1 MRRWSRH
8 DPDEPGRD
16 GFAGAATSTDRLWAS
31 SMTWVSLLD
40 WAPAFA
46 LTLARVG
53 AAMALLPGLG
63 ESGAPATVRIGV
75 ALGITILLL
84 PDLQPMTPPV
94 AGIRHSDGA
103 DGGRGGS
110 DRPVVRLGRPDDR
123 LGSAHRAQFI
133 AYLIGLSSVLQPDA
147 ELGSQSTALGKLFE
161 LAAPML
167 ILSTGL
173 YVLPLKALDGLFR
186 LIPPGHM
193 LAAGDS
199 AEVALHAVGT
209 AFGLAVQ
216 LASPF
221 VVADIVWHVAI
232 GQIARAGARMQ
243 IYFVSMPGQ
252 ILGGLAL
259 LMLTG
264 SAIILAWR
272 DSAES
277 FLGLLPGSQ

>member
-1 MRRWSRH
+1 M
-8 DPDEPGRD
+8 D
-16 GFAGAATSTDRLWAS
+16 WA
-31 SMTWVSLLD
+31 SLLD

-63 ESGAPATVRIGV
+63 EPGAPATVRIGV

-84 PDLQPMTPPV
+84 PDLQPMTPLVPESGIQMALMV
-94 AGIRHSDGA
+94 AGE
-103 DGGRGGS
+103 
-110 DRPVVRLGRPDDR
+110 VVTGLWFGWIARMIALALPI
-123 LGSAHRAQFI
+123 AAQFI
-133 AYLIGLSSVLQPDA
+133 AYLIGLSSVLQPDS
-147 ELGSQSTALGKLFE
+147 ELGAQSTALGKLFE

-173 YVLPLKALDGLFR
+173 YALPLKALDGLFR
-186 LIPPGHM
+186 LIPPGH
-193 LAAGDS
+193 LLPAGDS
-199 AEVALHAVGT
+199 AQVALHAVGT
-209 AFGLAVQ
+209 TFGLALQ

-232 GQIARAGARMQ
+232 GQIARAGSRMQ

-259 LMLTG
+259 LILTG

-272 DSAES
+272 DSAQS
-277 FLGLLPGSQ
+277 FLGLLPGGH